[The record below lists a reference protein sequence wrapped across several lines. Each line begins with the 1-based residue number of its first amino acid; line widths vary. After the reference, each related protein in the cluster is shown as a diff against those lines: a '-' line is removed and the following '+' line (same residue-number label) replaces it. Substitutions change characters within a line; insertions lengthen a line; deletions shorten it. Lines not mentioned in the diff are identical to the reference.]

1 MFNPE
6 EDQEAFDF
14 AFEDIVKST
23 LRDTWMNNLNPFP
36 QEQRIIQFPGIFI
49 MFEQIEEMIDEEYN
63 GGEDGEWIF

>member
-36 QEQRIIQFPGIFI
+36 QGQRIIQIPGMFI

>member
-36 QEQRIIQFPGIFI
+36 QEQRMIQIPGMFI

>member
-36 QEQRIIQFPGIFI
+36 QEQRMIQFPGIFI
-49 MFEQIEEMIDEEYN
+49 KEKYAPAYFYVKKRSTP
-63 GGEDGEWIF
+63 